1 MKYLFGITFPFSLN
15 IVQTLFKCRGAFPFG
30 GHERCNQ
37 SDGGMMVTFYQ
48 ILLMMRDTVGMLLL
62 INVGRGSWQ
71 GGAYV
76 GCTKHL
82 EVAGK
87 K

>member
-1 MKYLFGITFPFSLN
+1 
-15 IVQTLFKCRGAFPFG
+15 
-30 GHERCNQ
+30 
-37 SDGGMMVTFYQ
+37 MVTFYQ

-82 EVAGK
+82 EVGGK

>member
-1 MKYLFGITFPFSLN
+1 
-15 IVQTLFKCRGAFPFG
+15 
-30 GHERCNQ
+30 
-37 SDGGMMVTFYQ
+37 MVTFYQ
-48 ILLMMRDTVGMLLL
+48 ILLMMRNTVGMLWL

-76 GCTKHL
+76 GCNKHL

>member
-1 MKYLFGITFPFSLN
+1 MQLVRWGDDGDILSNTFDD
-15 IVQTLFKCRGAFPFG
+15 AF
-30 GHERCNQ
+30 
-37 SDGGMMVTFYQ
+37 
-48 ILLMMRDTVGMLLL
+48 DTVGMLLL

-82 EVAGK
+82 EVGGK